1 MNIMTLQVHSI
12 DVNCATGVNI
22 TLNGVAQVKINGVDK
37 GNLNLA
43 CQHFLDMK
51 EDEMTEILTRTME
64 GHQRSI
70 ISTMSVEEVFRD
82 RIKFA
87 ERVHE
92 VASIDLMKM
101 GIQIVSYTLSSV
113 KTSNGYLEA
122 LGKPATALVIRDARI
137 GEANCTRDSDIATAQ
152 ANEEKDKAVYAS
164 NKAIESQQNVR
175 DLVVEE
181 NKKEI
186 NRVKA
191 IANNATRLAT
201 AQMNQSL
208 VHERMA
214 IELIEKKGEARV
226 MDQEL
231 KLQDKFLTSDIKI
244 QAETDKYI
252 KETEAEAS
260 KIKDIYEA
268 EAEAQKIQ
276 MVGDAK
282 AEAIQAK
289 AQAEAKALQLKANA
303 YEQYGKA
310 ALVGEVIKTLPK
322 MACEVAQ
329 PLMAMEK
336 VTLISSGNGHVG
348 VHKMVK
354 EVMTIMNEVPHGVDS
369 ITGINLKAEI
379 QKVMAR

>member
-268 EAEAQKIQ
+268 EAEAQKNSN
-276 MVGDAK
+276 GWRRK
-282 AEAIQAK
+282 SGS
-289 AQAEAKALQLKANA
+289 NS
-303 YEQYGKA
+303 GKSA
-310 ALVGEVIKTLPK
+310 SRSQSTTVESKRL
-322 MACEVAQ
+322 
-329 PLMAMEK
+329 
-336 VTLISSGNGHVG
+336 
-348 VHKMVK
+348 
-354 EVMTIMNEVPHGVDS
+354 
-369 ITGINLKAEI
+369 
-379 QKVMAR
+379 